1 MTYPP
6 QGPPP
11 HGPQYPPSGYPTGPQ
26 PFGATAARDRS
37 RRRLTWILA
46 AIVAVLALVVGLGAL
61 KLYSDKTGKDLF
73 PSLTLR
79 SADEAGPDPF
89 TSSVA
94 LTRQNGTLRN
104 RAPVAVQQGVQ
115 VVNGTDPGLYATGG
129 TASCDVA
136 RLGNE
141 LSANPAAGRAWASAF
156 GIGPSDIPWYLNT
169 LSPVILTAD
178 TWVTNHTYTGG
189 VARPF
194 QSVLQSGTAVLV
206 DGAGVPRV
214 QCACGNPLLPP
225 SAAPI
230 GGYRVHGHP
239 WHNYESRQV
248 TRITTVHEHVTT
260 VNNTTTIVNNP
271 APAPIAPLQVT
282 NIINNALEA
291 LTVGGTLEL
300 PETPADVQLP
310 DPVQAN
316 ATPTFENPTDAALA
330 GVEPGTTN
338 VVQEVAERAA
348 ANNDVPQTAAPSE
361 ETVSNQPGT
370 ESAVTEPSVPVPGAP
385 EVPSSATEDA
395 STDPSITI
403 PGAPQPTE
411 STPTPAETT
420 APSTDTSTPVPETST
435 VPETTTSTSA
445 APTPTSF
452 SGSGDVI
459 GSLSFTD
466 SGSSVTCTVPS
477 TFESSTVTATCSDGT
492 DRSFSTSSL
501 TQSGVSAATSDSV
514 WTVSTSSGESLTVSS
529 ASWQTAAS

>member
-11 HGPQYPPSGYPTGPQ
+11 SGPQYPQSGFPMGPQ
-26 PFGATAARDRS
+26 PFGAAVAQDRG

-94 LTRQNGTLRN
+94 LARQNGPLRN
-104 RAPVAVQQGVQ
+104 RAPVAVRQGVQ

-141 LSANPAAGRAWASAF
+141 LGANPAAGRAWASAF
-156 GIGPSDIPWYLNT
+156 GISPADIPWYLNT

-194 QSVLQSGTAVLV
+194 QSVLQSGTSVLV
-206 DGAGVPRV
+206 DAAGVPRV

-239 WHNYESRQV
+239 WHNYQSRQV

-271 APAPIAPLQVT
+271 APAPLGPLQVI
-282 NIINNALEA
+282 NIVNDVIEA
-291 LTVGGTLEL
+291 MTVGGQLDL
-300 PETPADVQLP
+300 PERPADVQLP

-316 ATPTFENPTDAALA
+316 ATPTFENATDAALA

-338 VVQEVAERAA
+338 VVPEVAERAA
-348 ANNDVPQTAAPSE
+348 ANNDVPPIVSGTDETA
-361 ETVSNQPGT
+361 TDQPGT
-370 ESAVTEPSVPVPGAP
+370 ENPVTASGAPVPGAP
-385 EVPSSATEDA
+385 EAPGVPTENA
-395 STDPSITI
+395 PAEPPVTI
-403 PGAPQPTE
+403 PALPQQNEPG
-411 STPTPAETT
+411 TPPATD
-420 APSTDTSTPVPETST
+420 APSADTGTAI
-435 VPETTTSTSA
+435 PETTTSTSA
-445 APTPTSF
+445 PTSTPTSF

-459 GSLSFTD
+459 GSLTFD
-466 SGSSVTCTVPS
+466 ASGSSVTCTLPA
-477 TFESSTVTATCSDGT
+477 TFDSSTVTATCSDGT

-501 TQSGVSAATSDSV
+501 TQSGVNSATSDSV
-514 WTVSTSSGESLTVSS
+514 WTVSTASGESLTVSS
-529 ASWQTAAS
+529 ASWQTAAG